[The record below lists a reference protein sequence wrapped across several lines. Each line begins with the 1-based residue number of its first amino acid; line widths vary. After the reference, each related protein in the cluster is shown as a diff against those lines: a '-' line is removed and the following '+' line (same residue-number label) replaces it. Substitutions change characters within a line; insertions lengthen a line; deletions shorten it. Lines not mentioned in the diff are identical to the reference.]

1 MIHEMT
7 TTLPPDE
14 VLQRAKAFF
23 AGRVPAT
30 AAFPEKEGTGYV
42 VLRGQGGEELV
53 FAARQ
58 ASGGTMVRGS
68 TLLFDQQVKRFF
80 TTLPEAPAGQAA

>member
-1 MIHEMT
+1 M
-7 TTLPPDE
+7 
-14 VLQRAKAFF
+14 
-23 AGRVPAT
+23 
-30 AAFPEKEGTGYV
+30 

-58 ASGGTMVRGS
+58 AGQGTMVRGS

-80 TTLPEAPAGQAA
+80 TTLPEAPAGAAA